1 MYFKCDTSK
10 IKLDQLTAIVAIDSL
25 FNEQNMRACVISLE
39 PLVFEVKAQLSSPM
53 LKRLIVDRVPI
64 AISGYTGELV
74 GGNLVISQESTKPAK
89 QTRARAS

>member
-1 MYFKCDTSK
+1 MQ
-10 IKLDQLTAIVAIDSL
+10 QLTAINAIDTL
-25 FNEQNMRACVISLE
+25 FTEQNMRASVISLD

-64 AISGYTGELV
+64 AISGYTGEIV
-74 GGNLVISQESTKPAK
+74 GGNLVISQESTKPVK

>member
-1 MYFKCDTSK
+1 MDT
-10 IKLDQLTAIVAIDSL
+10 L
-25 FNEQNMRACVISLE
+25 FTGRNMRASVKSLD

-64 AISGYTGELV
+64 AISGYTGEIV